1 MAAYS
6 YADLKGDKPFVLP
19 AEHSREVFSREQL
32 EGNSTEQQL
41 SLEAA
46 LAKREAV
53 LAEVAE
59 DNAGWMAEAIRAC
72 GSLPI
77 GELGTGEDIKEQLL
91 QAGLRAPRHPNV
103 WGALFNT
110 LTRRGVLVATGE
122 FRPMR
127 AKSSNGRK
135 TSVYAKA
142 APELVA

>member
-1 MAAYS
+1 MGTYS
-6 YADLKGDKPFVLP
+6 YGDLDDKPFVAPLARSGGDFP
-19 AEHSREVFSREQL
+19 RDVL
-32 EGNSTEQQL
+32 EEKTTEQQL

-72 GSLPI
+72 QALPA
-77 GELGTGEDIKEQLL
+77 GEVGTGEDIRAELMRF
-91 QAGLRAPRHPNV
+91 GLRAPRHPNV

-122 FRPMR
+122 YRPMR
-127 AKSSNGRK
+127 SKSSNGRK
-135 TSVYAKA
+135 TGVYAKVA
-142 APELVA
+142 AEQAA